1 MGSNVG
7 VSDTSGKLIKMR
19 YFQEYPASFANHNTK
34 STDSKYE
41 ITANDVA

>member
-7 VSDTSGKLIKMR
+7 VSDASGKLKTR